1 MVLGCE
7 PVVDVRSVMSSPSL
21 TLEREAVC
29 RGPACDVRRVPLSTL
44 RLPDSASLCTA
55 SEVRRVLL
63 TLAFFLRS
71 AAAVVAVSGGL
82 GGARVGAGGGR
93 EEGAGPAVFFS
104 LSPSRT
110 VSASRSVGSG
120 VRGDFLRSASS
131 RE

>member
-1 MVLGCE
+1 VLGCE
-7 PVVDVRSVMSSPSL
+7 PMVDVRSVMSSPSL

-29 RGPACDVRRVPLSTL
+29 RGPACEVRRVPLSTL
-44 RLPDSASLCTA
+44 RLPDSVSLCTA

-63 TLAFFLRS
+63 TLAVFLRS

-93 EEGAGPAVFFS
+93 VGAVVFFS
-104 LSPSRT
+104 LSASRT

-120 VRGDFLRSASS
+120 VRGDFLRSGSS

>member
-82 GGARVGAGGGR
+82 GGARVGAGGR
-93 EEGAGPAVFFS
+93 VEGAGTAVFFS

-110 VSASRSVGSG
+110 VSASRSVRSG